1 MPNDYILLRHYLYAD
16 DVQFYIF
23 RLYLAPEFIVLVR
36 DSSAA
41 RPLGKTSFV
50 LLDSP
55 PSPPRGNATPRLW
68 ILRVYPGLV
77 SVTTS
82 LPLAPS
88 PRFSE

>member
-1 MPNDYILLRHYLYAD
+1 MPSDYILLRHYLYAD
-16 DVQFYIF
+16 DIQFYIF

-55 PSPPRGNATPRLW
+55 PSRLPPRLVATPH
-68 ILRVYPGLV
+68 RVSG
-77 SVTTS
+77 S
-82 LPLAPS
+82 
-88 PRFSE
+88 